1 MPTGKVRRTK
11 LPYKA
16 GDWFAI
22 PLRGTQQY
30 AVGRIARVAPR
41 GKIILCY
48 FFGPPMNRVPK
59 ADELAGKSPKGAA
72 LVARCGD
79 LGLINGEWPIVG
91 STTWRPE
98 QWKMPKFRRTEPI
111 SGTTFMVMYA
121 EDDPNREVDAQVV
134 SPTLVAGLAEDSLFG
149 SGAVEIRLT
158 KLLGSGNVH
167 TC

>member
-1 MPTGKVRRTK
+1 
-11 LPYKA
+11 
-16 GDWFAI
+16 
-22 PLRGTQQY
+22 
-30 AVGRIARVAPR
+30 
-41 GKIILCY
+41 
-48 FFGPPMNRVPK
+48 MNRVPK

-111 SGTTFMVMYA
+111 FGTTFMVTYA
-121 EDDPNREVDAQVV
+121 EDDPNREVDARVV
-134 SPTLVAGLAEDSLFG
+134 SPALVAGLAEDSLFG

-158 KLLGSGNVH
+158 NLLGPANVH